1 MTALAGRLA
10 IVTGA
15 SRGIGAAAALGL
27 HRLGARVVRLA
38 RQLEPREHDRFLD
51 VRCDLTA
58 PSAAGQLEALVAQG
72 APDIVVSNA
81 GAFAMAAIEDTDLAT
96 FDAQV
101 AVNLRASFL
110 VARTFLPAM
119 RAAGRG
125 AYIHVGSVADHAGLP
140 GNSAYAAS
148 KYGLR
153 GLHESLVAEYRG
165 SGVRLSLVSP
175 GATDTAAWDPVNP
188 DAVPGLPRRA
198 DMLRPADVAEAIV
211 WIATRPPHVHVDWL
225 RLGPG

>member
-1 MTALAGRLA
+1 MKALAGQLA

-15 SRGIGAAAALGL
+15 SRGIGAAVAARL
-27 HRLGARVVRLA
+27 HELGAHVVRIA
-38 RQLEPREHDRFLD
+38 RSLEHGDHERMLD

-58 PSAAGQLEALVAQG
+58 PSAATALTALLDLG
-72 APDIVVSNA
+72 APHIVVSNA
-81 GAFAMAAIEDTDLAT
+81 GAFTMAPLEKTGLDA

-101 AVNLRASFL
+101 AVNLRAPFL
-110 VARTFLPAM
+110 VAQAFLPSM
-119 RAAGRG
+119 RQAGRG
-125 AYIHVGSVADHAGLP
+125 VFVHVGSVADHVGLP

-175 GATDTAAWDPVNP
+175 GATDTAVWDPVDP
-188 DAVPGLPRRA
+188 DTRPYLPNRA
-198 DMLRPADVAEAIV
+198 DMLRPDDVADAIV
-211 WIATRPPHVHVDWL
+211 WVATRPAGVHVDWL
-225 RLGPG
+225 RLGPT